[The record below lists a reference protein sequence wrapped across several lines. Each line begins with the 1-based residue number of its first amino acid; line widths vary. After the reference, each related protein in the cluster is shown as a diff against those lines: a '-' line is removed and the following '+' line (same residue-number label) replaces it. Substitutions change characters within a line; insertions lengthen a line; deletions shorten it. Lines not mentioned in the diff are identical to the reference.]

1 MSANKTFNK
10 KSAYSYRSEAKG
22 TYIAHDQ
29 VVHSTTQCP
38 VIHSSVIRRLLQHLG
53 GHILSSA
60 RAIGGVRVGTGDRL
74 IADES
79 RPEVGYPDVVE
90 RIYQDVLW
98 LDVSVDYAHLVNGSN
113 SDGLQ

>member
-1 MSANKTFNK
+1 M
-10 KSAYSYRSEAKG
+10 
-22 TYIAHDQ
+22 
-29 VVHSTTQCP
+29 
-38 VIHSSVIRRLLQHLG
+38 
-53 GHILSSA
+53 
-60 RAIGGVRVGTGDRL
+60 GTGDRL